1 MSDTPKNDNTS
12 QSDTAIDLTGALTT
26 IVLKEIT
33 PIERLAKP
41 FVEALERGL
50 RQLLG
55 GQEVYIPAP
64 DRRERDEAIRAAFN
78 GRNRD
83 EVCRQ
88 FGISKTTFYE
98 VINRT

>member
-1 MSDTPKNDNTS
+1 MTDPLKNEDAS
-12 QSDTAIDLTGALTT
+12 QSDAAIDLTGALTT
-26 IVLKEIT
+26 IVREEIT
-33 PIERLAKP
+33 PLEHLARPIIEG
-41 FVEALERGL
+41 LERGL
-50 RQLLG
+50 RRLLG